1 MNRESEDKAALSK
14 TLHVGGD
21 GVAYVQ
27 ELDTVVQIA
36 SERIIQSGY
45 LEIGD
50 EASGLGVSEGEEI
63 DGLGEPGQAD
73 RRRSSQRL
81 QAAKQSI
88 VEGARDEVEFVGNRV
103 FLGHAK
109 RREGR
114 EVGDLR

>member
-14 TLHVGGD
+14 TLDVGGD

-73 RRRSSQRL
+73 RRRSQRL
-81 QAAKQSI
+81 QAAKQRI